1 MVSPSVDMNTWQEH
15 NSHKIKLT
23 FSSMYSLSKKCVFL
37 LVAMLIVDF
46 NLAHA
51 EDSVPD
57 KYNISIGGYSVFRTD
72 AALSLTDPDL
82 GAGISI
88 SPEDT
93 LGLDTEQTVLRL
105 TGYYRFNKEHALN
118 YSWYRIT
125 SQGNKVL
132 NEEFEWLDESGN
144 QITIP
149 VGAKVDSSLD
159 YNIFKVGYLWS
170 FHHSDKVEIAAGA
183 GLHLTRIA
191 FGLTSDSTGSGAGVQ
206 DVSLTVPLPVVSF
219 AINYA
224 VTPKFHWIIKG
235 EAFALKFE
243 DWNGIYTDMT
253 LAMEYRTFKNIG
265 LGIGLGSNSLNVTEE
280 NSEHKFVFNNQMTGV
295 LMYAAAYF

>member
-1 MVSPSVDMNTWQEH
+1 MHPILLFN
-15 NSHKIKLT
+15 LT
-23 FSSMYSLSKKCVFL
+23 INNLYCVVRRCACIL
-37 LVAMLIVDF
+37 LAILIVGS
-46 NLAHA
+46 NISHA
-51 EDSVPD
+51 EESVPD

-105 TGYYRFNKEHALN
+105 TGYYRFNNEHALN

-125 SQGNKVL
+125 SQGDKVL
-132 NEEFEWLDESGN
+132 SEEFQWLDEDGN

-149 VGAKVDSSLD
+149 VGAKVNSSLD

-170 FHHSDKVEIAAGA
+170 FHHSDKVEMAAGA

-191 FGLTSDSTGSGAGVQ
+191 FNLTADSISSSAEAQ
-206 DVSLTVPLPVVSF
+206 NVSLTVPLPVVSF
-219 AINYA
+219 AIKYA
-224 VTPKFHWIIKG
+224 VTPKFHWVIKG

-280 NSEHKFVFNNQMTGV
+280 TSEHKFVLNNQITGV
-295 LMYAAAYF
+295 LIYVASYF

>member
-1 MVSPSVDMNTWQEH
+1 MACRLSMSNAYGVIRRCACVL
-15 NSHKIKLT
+15 LT
-23 FSSMYSLSKKCVFL
+23 VL
-37 LVAMLIVDF
+37 LVSF
-46 NLAHA
+46 NHVRAD
-51 EDSVPD
+51 DSVPD
-57 KYNISIGGYSVFRTD
+57 KFNISIGGYSVFRTD

-105 TGYYRFNKEHALN
+105 TGYYRFTKEHALN

-125 SQGNKVL
+125 SQGDKIL
-132 NEEFEWLDESGN
+132 SEEFQWLDENGN

-149 VGAKVDSSLD
+149 VGAKVNSSLD

-170 FHHSDKVEIAAGA
+170 FHHSDKVEMAVGA

-191 FGLTSDSTGSGAGVQ
+191 FDLTTDSTGSGAGEQ

-253 LAMEYRTFKNIG
+253 LAMEHRTFKNVG

-280 NSEHKFVFNNQMTGV
+280 TSEHKFVFNNQITGV
-295 LMYAAAYF
+295 LIYAAAYF

>member
-1 MVSPSVDMNTWQEH
+1 MNYVY
-15 NSHKIKLT
+15 LLAA
-23 FSSMYSLSKKCVFL
+23 ML
-37 LVAMLIVDF
+37 LVAF
-46 NLAHA
+46 NTAHA

-57 KYNISIGGYSVFRTD
+57 KFNISLGAYSVFRTD
-72 AALSLTDPDL
+72 ATISLTEPGL

-93 LGLDTEQTVLRL
+93 LGLDSEQTVLRL
-105 TGYYRFNKEHALN
+105 TGYYRFTKEHALN

-125 SQGNKVL
+125 SNGNKTL
-132 NEEFEWLDESGN
+132 TKEIEWLDKNGD

-149 VGAKVDSSLD
+149 IGAKVDSSLD

-170 FHHSDKVEIAAGA
+170 FYHSDKVELAAGA

-191 FGLTSDSTGSGAGVQ
+191 FGLNSDSTSSGAEVQ

-219 AINYA
+219 ALNYA
-224 VTPKFHWIIKG
+224 VTPKFHWIFKG

-265 LGIGLGSNSLNVTEE
+265 LGIGLGSNSLKVTQDTTD
-280 NSEHKFVFNNQMTGV
+280 HKFTFNNQISGV
-295 LMYAAAYF
+295 LLYAAAYF

>member
-1 MVSPSVDMNTWQEH
+1 MVSPSVDM
-15 NSHKIKLT
+15 SI
-23 FSSMYSLSKKCVFL
+23 LSKKGVFI
-37 LVAMLIVDF
+37 LVAMFIVAS
-46 NLAHA
+46 NIARA
-51 EDSVPD
+51 EESVSD
-57 KYNISIGGYSVFRTD
+57 QFNISIGGYSVFRTD
-72 AALSLTDPDL
+72 ASLSLTDPDL

-105 TGYYRFNKEHALN
+105 TGYYRFNNEHALN

-125 SQGNKVL
+125 SQGDKVL
-132 NEEFEWLDESGN
+132 SEEFQWLDENGN

-149 VGAKVDSSLD
+149 VGAKVNSSLD

-170 FHHSDKVEIAAGA
+170 FHHSDKVEMAVGA
-183 GLHLTRIA
+183 GLHMTRIA
-191 FGLTSDSTGSGAGVQ
+191 FGLTTDSISSGGEAQ
-206 DVSLTVPLPVVSF
+206 NVSLTVPLPVVSF

-243 DWNGIYTDMT
+243 DWNGIYTDLT

-280 NSEHKFVFNNQMTGV
+280 TSEHKFALNNQMAGV
-295 LMYAAAYF
+295 LIYASAYF

>member
-1 MVSPSVDMNTWQEH
+1 
-15 NSHKIKLT
+15 
-23 FSSMYSLSKKCVFL
+23 MYSLSRKCVFL
-37 LVAMLIVDF
+37 LVVMFAVGPNIV
-46 NLAHA
+46 HA

-57 KYNISIGGYSVFRTD
+57 KFNISIGAYSVFRTD
-72 AALSLTDPDL
+72 ATISLTEPGL
-82 GAGISI
+82 GAGITI

-93 LGLDTEQTVLRL
+93 LGLDSEQTVLRL
-105 TGYYRFNKEHALN
+105 TGYYRFTKEHALN

-125 SQGNKVL
+125 SNGNKTL
-132 NEEFEWLDESGN
+132 KKEIEWLDKNGD

-149 VGAKVDSSLD
+149 IGAKVNSSLD

-170 FHHSDKVEIAAGA
+170 FYHSDKVELAAGA
-183 GLHLTRIA
+183 GLHLTSIA
-191 FGLTSDSTGSGAGVQ
+191 FGLNSDSTSSGVEVQ
-206 DVSLTVPLPVVSF
+206 DISLTVPLPVVSF

-265 LGIGLGSNSLNVTEE
+265 LGIGLGSNSLKVTEDT
-280 NSEHKFVFNNQMTGV
+280 SDHKFTFNNQITGV
-295 LMYAAAYF
+295 LIYAAAYF

>member
-1 MVSPSVDMNTWQEH
+1 MQSVLLFNIAINNLYVVLRKSACILLAMFLVSSN
-15 NSHKIKLT
+15 
-23 FSSMYSLSKKCVFL
+23 
-37 LVAMLIVDF
+37 LV
-46 NLAHA
+46 HA
-51 EDSVPD
+51 EESVPD
-57 KYNISIGGYSVFRTD
+57 SFNISIGGYSVFRTD
-72 AALSLTDPDL
+72 AALSLTDPDI
-82 GAGISI
+82 GAGVSI

-105 TGYYRFNKEHALN
+105 TGYYRFNNEHALN

-125 SQGNKVL
+125 SQGDKVL
-132 NEEFEWLDESGN
+132 SEEFQWLDENGN

-149 VGAKVDSSLD
+149 VGAKVNSSLD

-170 FHHSDKVEIAAGA
+170 FHHSDKVEMAAGA

-191 FGLTSDSTGSGAGVQ
+191 VGLTTDSTRSGAGAQ

-235 EAFALKFE
+235 EVFALKFE

-280 NSEHKFVFNNQMTGV
+280 TSEHKFVFNNQMTGV
-295 LMYAAAYF
+295 LMYVAAYF

>member
-1 MVSPSVDMNTWQEH
+1 MAT
-15 NSHKIKLT
+15 
-23 FSSMYSLSKKCVFL
+23 
-37 LVAMLIVDF
+37 

-51 EDSVPD
+51 EDSIPD
-57 KYNISIGGYSVFRTD
+57 KFNISIGAYSVFRTD
-72 AALSLTDPDL
+72 AALSLTEPGL

-93 LGLDTEQTVLRL
+93 LGLDSEQTVLRL
-105 TGYYRFNKEHALN
+105 TGYYRFTKEHALN

-125 SQGNKVL
+125 SRGNKTL
-132 NEEFEWLDESGN
+132 KKEFEWLDKNGD

-170 FHHSDKVEIAAGA
+170 FHHSDKVEMAVGA
-183 GLHLTRIA
+183 GLHITRIA
-191 FGLTSDSTGSGAGVQ
+191 FGLNSDTTSSGAEVQ
-206 DVSLTVPLPVVSF
+206 NVSLTVPLPVVSF
-219 AINYA
+219 ALNYA
-224 VTPKFHWIIKG
+224 VTPKFHWMIKG

-265 LGIGLGSNSLNVTEE
+265 LGIGLGSNSLKVTEDT
-280 NSEHKFVFNNQMTGV
+280 SDHKFTFNNQITGV
-295 LMYAAAYF
+295 LIYAAAYF

>member
-1 MVSPSVDMNTWQEH
+1 MACHLSMNNPYVVLRRYT
-15 NSHKIKLT
+15 
-23 FSSMYSLSKKCVFL
+23 CVFVTML
-37 LVAMLIVDF
+37 LVSF
-46 NLAHA
+46 NPVRA
-51 EDSVPD
+51 EESVPD
-57 KYNISIGGYSVFRTD
+57 KFNISIGGYAVFRSD

-82 GAGISI
+82 GAGVTI

-105 TGYYRFNKEHALN
+105 TGHYRFTKEHALN

-125 SQGNKVL
+125 SQGDKVL
-132 NEEFEWLDESGN
+132 NEEFQWLDENGN

-149 VGAKVDSSLD
+149 VGAKVNSSLD

-170 FHHSDKVEIAAGA
+170 FYHSEKVEMATGA

-265 LGIGLGSNSLNVTEE
+265 LGIGLGSNSLNVTEN
-280 NSEHKFVFNNQMTGV
+280 NSKHKFVFNNQITGV
-295 LMYAAAYF
+295 LMYASAYF

>member
-1 MVSPSVDMNTWQEH
+1 MACHLSINNPYVVLRRYTCVL
-15 NSHKIKLT
+15 LT
-23 FSSMYSLSKKCVFL
+23 ML
-37 LVAMLIVDF
+37 LVSF
-46 NLAHA
+46 NPVRA
-51 EDSVPD
+51 EENVPD
-57 KYNISIGGYSVFRTD
+57 KFNISIGGYSVFRSD

-105 TGYYRFNKEHALN
+105 TGYYRFTKEHALN
-118 YSWYRIT
+118 YSWYRIK

-132 NEEFEWLDESGN
+132 SEEFEWLDENGN

-149 VGAKVDSSLD
+149 VGAQVTSSYEYD
-159 YNIFKVGYLWS
+159 IYKVGYLWS
-170 FHHSDKVEIAAGA
+170 FHHSDKVEMAAGA

-191 FGLTSDSTGSGAGVQ
+191 FGLTTDSTGAGAAAQ
-206 DVSLTVPLPVVSF
+206 DISLTVPLPVVSF

-253 LAMEYRTFKNIG
+253 LAMEYRTFKNVG

-280 NSEHKFVFNNQMTGV
+280 TSEHKFVFNNQITGILV
-295 LMYAAAYF
+295 YVSAYF

>member
-1 MVSPSVDMNTWQEH
+1 M
-15 NSHKIKLT
+15 
-23 FSSMYSLSKKCVFL
+23 FF
-37 LVAMLIVDF
+37 VAP

-57 KYNISIGGYSVFRTD
+57 KFNISIGAYSVFRTD
-72 AALSLTDPDL
+72 ATISLTEPGL
-82 GAGISI
+82 GAGITI

-93 LGLDTEQTVLRL
+93 LGLDSEQTVLRL
-105 TGYYRFNKEHALN
+105 TGYYRFTKEHALN

-125 SQGNKVL
+125 SNGNKTL
-132 NEEFEWLDESGN
+132 KKEIEWLDKNGD

-149 VGAKVDSSLD
+149 IGAKVNSSLD

-170 FHHSDKVEIAAGA
+170 FYHSDKVELAAGA
-183 GLHLTRIA
+183 GLHLTSIA
-191 FGLTSDSTGSGAGVQ
+191 FGLNSDSTSSGVEVQ
-206 DVSLTVPLPVVSF
+206 DISLTVPLPVVSF

-265 LGIGLGSNSLNVTEE
+265 LGIGLGSNSLKVTEDT
-280 NSEHKFVFNNQMTGV
+280 SDHKFTFNNQITGV
-295 LMYAAAYF
+295 LIYAAAYF